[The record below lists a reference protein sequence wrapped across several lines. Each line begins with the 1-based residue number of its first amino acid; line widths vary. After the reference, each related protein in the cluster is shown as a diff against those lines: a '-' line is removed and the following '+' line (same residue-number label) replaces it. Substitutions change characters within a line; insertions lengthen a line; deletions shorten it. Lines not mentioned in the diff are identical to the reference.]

1 MRNVKLQSSKI
12 TTVKVPTEITTE
24 KQLRHLQISSD
35 IQYNAATNNENES
48 EEYVTGMY
56 DYNDCAIPV
65 MPPNTGDY
73 KYRSTREVQMESQ
86 PGHGIISSTVNSVN
100 GIALNVIAIIFNL
113 IEAIPSSLF

>member
-1 MRNVKLQSSKI
+1 MRNAKLQSSKI
-12 TTVKVPTEITTE
+12 TTVGVPTEITTE
-24 KQLRHLQISSD
+24 KQLGHLQISSD
-35 IQYNAATNNENES
+35 IHYNAAINNENES
-48 EEYVTGMY
+48 QEYDTGMY

-65 MPPNTGDY
+65 MPPNTIDY
-73 KYRSTREVQMESQ
+73 KYQTTRDVQIQSQ